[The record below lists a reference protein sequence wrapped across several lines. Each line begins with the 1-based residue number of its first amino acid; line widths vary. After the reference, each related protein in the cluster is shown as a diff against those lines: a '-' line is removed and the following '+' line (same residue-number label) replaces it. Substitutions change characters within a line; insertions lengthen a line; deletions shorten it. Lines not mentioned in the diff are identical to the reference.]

1 MAYEFPQ
8 RILEEGIETQIDKI
22 NNTCRRTILEEV
34 KVFSTLKNKLIY
46 SGKIIHSFI
55 CKQLKVSK
63 LHELW
68 FLFAKRPLRFSAQEF
83 HAVTGLK
90 FKDEPDINFNDW
102 KDDKGF
108 WSNVLRKNRKVNL
121 SMIKTKLL
129 NECNKWTYVDRVRL
143 VYLCVIHGFL
153 IAKDSRVFIP
163 HEYIRLVMDFEKMRM
178 YPWGLHAYDELL
190 ASILKARKDL
200 HLKNSYVLDGFSY
213 AFQIWVM
220 EAIPDI
226 GSMVGKKIKKNMT
239 KGELF
244 PFISA
249 TGNNDV
255 VDSTEFYREDEK
267 IDERIGRIVTL
278 LNAKQDWTDFVWE
291 VEALPPTLELS
302 DSETDGENVEV
313 EDVTDTHVD
322 EPAVVARR
330 GKRKLNDPGAEARKK
345 ELLCQRAAE
354 HNSGISSGMKTFIEG
369 LFTSAFNSFKDVVQ
383 NDIQERFEKVQKEM
397 AELKQAVSQIP
408 GPSATMGKD
417 RASEIPCPSATMGK
431 SSQSPCLAGT
441 KEKGKGKVDESVVP
455 PTVRRSPRQGRK
467 EIETETDDM
476 MDFLKNLSQ
485 SSTHGEPSSIKEE
498 MSTQE
503 YLQDAMGNLSQVS
516 HVKGFDPSQKTSDEE
531 APKWVTPVSS
541 FKPVDWRTPTLKDM
555 ELPDDRVNDDDYS
568 LVFVHEDSWAKL
580 IHWCSTTKQHLKIGP
595 SMYTTELAERVMGP
609 AVWLQNQE
617 IDAVLFLF
625 RERTSLRRWK
635 PSKVAFMSCIF
646 SNQMKNSYTE
656 FKKDK
661 KKFRV
666 EGLLHQYGIGELLS
680 HGRTRLMWDLDV
692 NRMYVPLLVHGNH
705 WISMCVNF
713 VTRSIEVFDCAG
725 LKHNKDLE
733 PFAHLIPRIVKAVQS
748 SEKRGFTVKPY
759 DVTYAP
765 MPCFLN
771 KTSSDC
777 GVYALKHI
785 EAHLLGMDLT
795 LVNDDNI
802 REARQK
808 IAYDLWE
815 AANDPEL
822 ISRMGKYVPPK
833 AIASPTVEIL

>member
-1 MAYEFPQ
+1 
-8 RILEEGIETQIDKI
+8 
-22 NNTCRRTILEEV
+22 
-34 KVFSTLKNKLIY
+34 
-46 SGKIIHSFI
+46 
-55 CKQLKVSK
+55 
-63 LHELW
+63 
-68 FLFAKRPLRFSAQEF
+68 
-83 HAVTGLK
+83 
-90 FKDEPDINFNDW
+90 
-102 KDDKGF
+102 
-108 WSNVLRKNRKVNL
+108 
-121 SMIKTKLL
+121 
-129 NECNKWTYVDRVRL
+129 
-143 VYLCVIHGFL
+143 
-153 IAKDSRVFIP
+153 
-163 HEYIRLVMDFEKMRM
+163 
-178 YPWGLHAYDELL
+178 
-190 ASILKARKDL
+190 
-200 HLKNSYVLDGFSY
+200 
-213 AFQIWVM
+213 
-220 EAIPDI
+220 
-226 GSMVGKKIKKNMT
+226 
-239 KGELF
+239 
-244 PFISA
+244 
-249 TGNNDV
+249 
-255 VDSTEFYREDEK
+255 
-267 IDERIGRIVTL
+267 
-278 LNAKQDWTDFVWE
+278 
-291 VEALPPTLELS
+291 LS

-580 IHWCSTTKQHLKIGP
+580 IHWHLKIGP

-609 AVWLQNQE
+609 AVWLQNQ
-617 IDAVLFLF
+617 
-625 RERTSLRRWK
+625 
-635 PSKVAFMSCIF
+635 
-646 SNQMKNSYTE
+646 
-656 FKKDK
+656 
-661 KKFRV
+661 
-666 EGLLHQYGIGELLS
+666 
-680 HGRTRLMWDLDV
+680 
-692 NRMYVPLLVHGNH
+692 
-705 WISMCVNF
+705 
-713 VTRSIEVFDCAG
+713 
-725 LKHNKDLE
+725 
-733 PFAHLIPRIVKAVQS
+733 
-748 SEKRGFTVKPY
+748 
-759 DVTYAP
+759 
-765 MPCFLN
+765 
-771 KTSSDC
+771 
-777 GVYALKHI
+777 
-785 EAHLLGMDLT
+785 
-795 LVNDDNI
+795 
-802 REARQK
+802 
-808 IAYDLWE
+808 
-815 AANDPEL
+815 
-822 ISRMGKYVPPK
+822 
-833 AIASPTVEIL
+833 